1 MNKKIIYILAA
12 LSILITVAVV
22 LVVIKISSIEK
33 MTPQEVIVHLQK
45 DHREFIPQVPS
56 KMDFCGEEVPLNDFD
71 VYERMERELLVNV
84 HWSSATILY
93 LKRANRWFPII
104 EPILKRNG
112 IPNDFKYLAIIESG
126 LTNAVSPAGAAGF
139 WQFMAPVAKQY
150 GLEVYDKIDERY
162 NLEKATQA
170 TCRYLK
176 EAFAKYGSW
185 TMAAASYNFG
195 MNGIDKQI
203 GRQRSRNY
211 YNLYLVEETSR
222 FVFRLLAIKEIFS
235 DPYKYGFNIDE
246 TELYKAIETKEI
258 IIKKEIKD
266 LALFAKENG
275 INYKI
280 IKIFNPW
287 IKDNFLPNPNKKA
300 YSIKIPID
308 GEIEI
313 LSE

>member
-1 MNKKIIYILAA
+1 MDKKIIYILVA
-12 LSILITVAVV
+12 LGILITTTAVFV
-22 LVVIKISSIEK
+22 TLKISSIEK
-33 MTPQEVIVHLQK
+33 KTPQEIIVHLEK
-45 DHREFIPQVPS
+45 DHREFLPQVPS
-56 KMDFCGEEVPLNDFD
+56 KLDFCGEDVPLKDFD

-93 LKRANRWFPII
+93 FKRANRWFPLI
-104 EPILKRNG
+104 EPILEKHG
-112 IPNDFKYLAIIESG
+112 IPNDFKYLAVIESG

-150 GLEVYDKIDERY
+150 GLEVNEKIDERF
-162 NLEKATQA
+162 NLEKATNA
-170 TCRYLK
+170 ACKYLK
-176 EAFAKYGSW
+176 EAFSKYGSW

-195 MNGIDKQI
+195 MNGIDRQI

-222 FVFRLLAIKEIFS
+222 FVFRLIAIKEIFS
-235 DPYKYGFNIDE
+235 NPFKYGFDIDE
-246 TELYKAIETKEI
+246 SELYKSFETEEI
-258 IIKKEIKD
+258 VVNKEIKD
-266 LALFAKENG
+266 LALFAKEKG

-287 IKDNFLPNPNKKA
+287 IRDNFLPNPSRKV
-300 YSIKIPID
+300 YSLKIPVD